1 MLKTQKE
8 VKMVETLYNTLHLVW
23 KTYHY
28 SAKSRRE
35 LNRLGTELGA
45 NIRVA
50 SNVKGTRWVPHVQR
64 ALEVFLTG
72 IRKDG
77 DLSEDHGQFAATFL
91 HMENLSET
99 SKNADIKGR
108 AKKVCNNYTIEIF
121 IQPFPVTLS
130 VCLITLF

>member
-1 MLKTQKE
+1 M
-8 VKMVETLYNTLHLVW
+8 
-23 KTYHY
+23 
-28 SAKSRRE
+28 
-35 LNRLGTELGA
+35 
-45 NIRVA
+45 
-50 SNVKGTRWVPHVQR
+50 QR

-72 IRKDG
+72 VRQDG
-77 DLSEDHGQFAATFL
+77 DLSEDHGQFPGTFL

-108 AKKVCNNYTIEIF
+108 AKKVSNNYTIEIF

>member
-8 VKMVETLYNTLHLVW
+8 VKMVEMLYNTLHH
-23 KTYHY
+23 TYHH
-28 SAKSRRE
+28 SVKSRRE

-64 ALEVFLTG
+64 ALEVFLMG

-77 DLSEDHGQFAATFL
+77 GLSEDHGQFAATFL

-99 SKNADIKGR
+99 SKNADIKGS
-108 AKKVCNNYTIEIF
+108 AKKVCNKYTIEIF

-130 VCLITLF
+130 LCLITLF